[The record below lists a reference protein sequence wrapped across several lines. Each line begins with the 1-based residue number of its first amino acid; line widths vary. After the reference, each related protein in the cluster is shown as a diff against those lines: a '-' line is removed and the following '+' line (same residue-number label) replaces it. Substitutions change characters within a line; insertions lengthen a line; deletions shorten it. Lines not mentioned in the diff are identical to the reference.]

1 MKSFKTII
9 LGICIVFTLAA
20 CDQAVWY
27 DTREE
32 AIEKGLQEEGISASS
47 PMSVEEYDDETIVA
61 YAQDNSLGVASI
73 TESEKGHRWYK
84 SAPDHGF
91 EVTGDLP
98 YTTGS
103 FTFET
108 EAGVEVT
115 VLYGEIFDPTMQVN
129 EVASREGL
137 NEVTL
142 LGESNLFY
150 TFLE

>member
-32 AIEKGLQEEGISASS
+32 AIKKGLQGEGISASS
-47 PMSVEEYDDETIVA
+47 PMSVEEYDDETIVS

-73 TESEKGHRWYK
+73 TESEKGYSWYR
-84 SAPDHGF
+84 SAPYHGF